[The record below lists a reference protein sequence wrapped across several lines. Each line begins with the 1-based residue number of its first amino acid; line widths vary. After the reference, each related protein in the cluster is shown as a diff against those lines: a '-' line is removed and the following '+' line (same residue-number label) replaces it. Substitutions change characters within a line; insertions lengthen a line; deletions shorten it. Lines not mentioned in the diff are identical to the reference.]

1 MKSDEKLCPF
11 CAETIKKEAI
21 RCKHCSSDVVDIRP
35 NQLKA
40 SNPTRRKYTTFW
52 VLIIFLAI
60 LAATNP
66 SENDFKYEVVKNI
79 QGSGKVDPNDIIGK
93 LTTGITSYAINAI
106 TERKNYLFFS
116 IFEID
121 NSLLKIID
129 PNTHEVKYLG
139 ILGMI
144 IPLNGN

>member
-1 MKSDEKLCPF
+1 MKSDERLCPF
-11 CAETIKKEAI
+11 CAEIIKKEAI
-21 RCKHCSSDVVDIRP
+21 KCKHCSSDVVDTPP
-35 NQLKA
+35 NKLKA
-40 SNPTRRKYTTFW
+40 SNSQRKKYTTPW
-52 VLIIFLAI
+52 IVIIFLAI
-60 LAATNP
+60 LAITNP

-79 QGSGKVDPNDIIGK
+79 QSSGKLDPNDLIGK
-93 LTTGITSYAINAI
+93 LTTGIASYAVNAI

-129 PNTHEVKYLG
+129 PNAHKVKYLG
-139 ILGMI
+139 VLGMI